1 LAQKTAK
8 PKHIKTPKKETEM
21 TVLNIKLIRMDCGT
35 QSRDANNQEH
45 IDFLAEQL
53 QNGETLPPI
62 TVVHDGLEY
71 YLADGFHRVHAHIK
85 IGKASI
91 KCDVITGTLRHAI
104 DLSGMA
110 NKTHGLN
117 RSHATKRKQVLIYLE
132 DFEWSELSD
141 RAIAKKVGVSHPFVA
156 NLRAELSG
164 NKEEPKKNPKA
175 PKKENPKAPKKD
187 TKTPEPK
194 VDLSEESDEMVEE
207 LIKENQRLS
216 DQLAIKAMAG
226 TEEEKNLAHET
237 IESLREELRVAKLE
251 LVAVKQSRD
260 TFQSENAQLKKQV
273 AMLQKQLK
281 K

>member
-1 LAQKTAK
+1 MAQKTAK
-8 PKHIKTPKKETEM
+8 SKHTKTPKKETEM

-35 QSRDANNQEH
+35 QSRDANDQEH
-45 IDFLAEQL
+45 IDYLAEQL
-53 QNGETLPPI
+53 QGGETLPPI

-71 YLADGFHRVHAHIK
+71 YLADGFHRILAHIK

-91 KCDVITGTLRHAI
+91 KCEVVTGTLRHAI

-117 RSHATKRKQVLIYLE
+117 RSPATKRKQTLIYLE

-141 RAIAKKVGVSHPFVA
+141 RQIAKKVGVSHPFVA

-164 NKEEPKKNPKA
+164 
-175 PKKENPKAPKKD
+175 KKENPKAPKKAD
-187 TKTPEPK
+187 TKKTPEPVNE
-194 VDLSEESDEMVEE
+194 VDLSDEPDEMVEE

-216 DQLAIKAMAG
+216 DQLAIKAMTG

-260 TFQSENAQLKKQV
+260 TYQSENAQLKKQV

>member
-1 LAQKTAK
+1 MAQKTAK
-8 PKHIKTPKKETEM
+8 HQHSKTPKKEIEM

-35 QSRDANNQEH
+35 QSRDANDQEH

-85 IGKASI
+85 LGKASI
-91 KCDVITGTLRHAI
+91 KCEVVTGTLRHAI

-141 RAIAKKVGVSHPFVA
+141 RQIAKKVGVSHPFVA

-164 NKEEPKKNPKA
+164 KKEAPK
-175 PKKENPKAPKKD
+175 KKENPKAPKK
-187 TKTPEPK
+187 TFQKPLEPVK
-194 VDLSEESDEMVEE
+194 EVDLSEESDEMVGE

-251 LVAVKQSRD
+251 LVAVKQSRN
-260 TFQSENAQLKKQV
+260 TFQSENVQLKKQV

>member
-1 LAQKTAK
+1 MAQKTAK
-8 PKHIKTPKKETEM
+8 SKHTKTPKKETEM

-35 QSRDANNQEH
+35 QSRDANDQEH

-71 YLADGFHRVHAHIK
+71 YLADGFHRILAHIK

-91 KCDVITGTLRHAI
+91 KCDVVTGTLRHAI

-117 RSHATKRKQVLIYLE
+117 RSPATKRKQTLIYLE

-141 RAIAKKVGVSHPFVA
+141 RQIAKKVGVSHPFVA

-164 NKEEPKKNPKA
+164 
-175 PKKENPKAPKKD
+175 KKENPKAPKK
-187 TKTPEPK
+187 TFQKPEEPE
-194 VDLSEESDEMVEE
+194 VDLSDEPDEMVGE

-260 TFQSENAQLKKQV
+260 TYQSENAQLKKQV

>member
-1 LAQKTAK
+1 MAQKTAK
-8 PKHIKTPKKETEM
+8 HQHSKTPKKEIEM

-35 QSRDANNQEH
+35 QSRDANDQEH

-53 QNGETLPPI
+53 QSGEILPPI

-85 IGKASI
+85 LGKASI
-91 KCDVITGTLRHAI
+91 KCEVITGTLRHAI

-141 RAIAKKVGVSHPFVA
+141 RQIAKKVGVSHPFVA

-164 NKEEPKKNPKA
+164 SV
-175 PKKENPKAPKKD
+175 KKENPKAPKKAD
-187 TKTPEPK
+187 TKKTPEPVNE

-251 LVAVKQSRD
+251 LAAVKQSRD
-260 TFQSENAQLKKQV
+260 TFQSENAQMKLQIK
-273 AMLQKQLK
+273 MLQKQLK

>member
-1 LAQKTAK
+1 MAQRTAK

-21 TVLNIKLIRMDCGT
+21 TILNIKLIRMDCGT
-35 QSRDANNQEH
+35 QSRDANDQEH
-45 IDFLAEQL
+45 IDYLAEQI
-53 QNGETLPPI
+53 QSGETLPPV

-85 IGKASI
+85 LGKASI
-91 KCDVITGTLRHAI
+91 NCDVVTGTLRHAI

-117 RSHATKRKQVLIYLE
+117 RSHATKRKQTLIYLE

-141 RAIAKKVGVSHPFVA
+141 RVIAKKVGVSHPFVA
-156 NLRAELSG
+156 GLRAELSG
-164 NKEEPKKNPKA
+164 DVKKPQAAKQPKA
-175 PKKENPKAPKKD
+175 VKKTFQKP
-187 TKTPEPK
+187 PEPE
-194 VDLSEESDEMVEE
+194 VDLSDEPDEMVEE

-216 DQLAIKAMAG
+216 DQLAIKAMKG

-260 TFQSENAQLKKQV
+260 TYQSENVQLKKQV

>member
-1 LAQKTAK
+1 MAQKTAK
-8 PKHIKTPKKETEM
+8 PKHSKTPKKEIEM

-35 QSRDANNQEH
+35 QSRDANDQEH

-53 QNGETLPPI
+53 QSGETLPPI

-85 IGKASI
+85 LGKASI
-91 KCDVITGTLRHAI
+91 KCDVVTGTLRHAI

-141 RAIAKKVGVSHPFVA
+141 RQIAKKVGVSHPFVA

-164 NKEEPKKNPKA
+164 
-175 PKKENPKAPKKD
+175 KKENPKAPKKAD
-187 TKTPEPK
+187 TKKTPEPVNE

-251 LVAVKQSRD
+251 LAAVKQSRD

>member
-1 LAQKTAK
+1 MAQKTAK
-8 PKHIKTPKKETEM
+8 PKHSKTPKKEIEM

-35 QSRDANNQEH
+35 QSRDANDQEH

-85 IGKASI
+85 LGKASI
-91 KCDVITGTLRHAI
+91 KCEVVTGTLRHAI

-141 RAIAKKVGVSHPFVA
+141 RQIAKKVGVSHPFVA

-164 NKEEPKKNPKA
+164 KKEAPK
-175 PKKENPKAPKKD
+175 KKENPKAPKK
-187 TKTPEPK
+187 TFQKPLEPVK
-194 VDLSEESDEMVEE
+194 EVDLSEESDEMVGE

-251 LVAVKQSRD
+251 LVAVKQSRN
-260 TFQSENAQLKKQV
+260 TFQSENVQLKKQV

>member
-1 LAQKTAK
+1 MAQRTAK

-21 TVLNIKLIRMDCGT
+21 TILNIKLIRMDCGT
-35 QSRDANNQEH
+35 QSRDANDQEH
-45 IDFLAEQL
+45 IDYLAEQI
-53 QNGETLPPI
+53 QSGETLPPV

-85 IGKASI
+85 LGKASI
-91 KCDVITGTLRHAI
+91 NCDVVTGTLRHAI

-117 RSHATKRKQVLIYLE
+117 RSHATKRKQTLIYLE

-141 RAIAKKVGVSHPFVA
+141 RVIAKKVGVSHPFVA
-156 NLRAELSG
+156 NLRAELNG
-164 NKEEPKKNPKA
+164 DVKKPQAAKQPKA
-175 PKKENPKAPKKD
+175 VKKTFQKP
-187 TKTPEPK
+187 PEPE
-194 VDLSEESDEMVEE
+194 VDLSDEPDEMVEE

-216 DQLAIKAMAG
+216 DQLAIKAMTG

-260 TFQSENAQLKKQV
+260 TYQSENAQMKLQIK
-273 AMLQKQLK
+273 MLQKK
-281 K
+281 ISKFEGA

>member
-1 LAQKTAK
+1 MAQRTAK

-21 TVLNIKLIRMDCGT
+21 TILNIKLIRMDCGT
-35 QSRDANNQEH
+35 QSRDANDQEH
-45 IDFLAEQL
+45 IDYLAEQI
-53 QNGETLPPI
+53 QSGETLPPV

-85 IGKASI
+85 LGKASI
-91 KCDVITGTLRHAI
+91 NCDVVTGTLRHAI

-117 RSHATKRKQVLIYLE
+117 RSHATKRKQTLIYLE

-141 RAIAKKVGVSHPFVA
+141 RVIAKKVGVSHPFVA
-156 NLRAELSG
+156 GLRAELSG
-164 NKEEPKKNPKA
+164 DVKKPQAAKQSKA
-175 PKKENPKAPKKD
+175 AKKTFQKP
-187 TKTPEPK
+187 PEPE
-194 VDLSEESDEMVEE
+194 VDLSDEPDEMVEE

-216 DQLAIKAMAG
+216 DQLAIKAMTG

-260 TFQSENAQLKKQV
+260 TYQSENAQLKKQV

>member
-1 LAQKTAK
+1 MAQRTAK
-8 PKHIKTPKKETEM
+8 PKHTKTPKKETEM
-21 TVLNIKLIRMDCGT
+21 TILNIKLIRMDCGT
-35 QSRDANNQEH
+35 QSRDANDQEH
-45 IDFLAEQL
+45 IDHLAEQI

-85 IGKASI
+85 LGKASI
-91 KCDVITGTLRHAI
+91 NCDVVTGTLRHAI

-117 RSHATKRKQVLIYLE
+117 RSHATKRKQTLIYLE

-141 RAIAKKVGVSHPFVA
+141 RVIAKKVGVSHPFVA

-164 NKEEPKKNPKA
+164 NVRKPQPKA
-175 PKKENPKAPKKD
+175 VKKTFQKP
-187 TKTPEPK
+187 PEPVK
-194 VDLSEESDEMVEE
+194 EVDLSDEPDEMVEE

-216 DQLAIKAMAG
+216 DQLAIKAMTG

-260 TFQSENAQLKKQV
+260 TYQSENAQLKKQV

>member
-1 LAQKTAK
+1 
-8 PKHIKTPKKETEM
+8 
-21 TVLNIKLIRMDCGT
+21 
-35 QSRDANNQEH
+35 
-45 IDFLAEQL
+45 
-53 QNGETLPPI
+53 
-62 TVVHDGLEY
+62 
-71 YLADGFHRVHAHIK
+71 
-85 IGKASI
+85 
-91 KCDVITGTLRHAI
+91 
-104 DLSGMA
+104 MA

-117 RSHATKRKQVLIYLE
+117 RSPATKRKQTLIYLE

-164 NKEEPKKNPKA
+164 KKEAPK
-175 PKKENPKAPKKD
+175 KKENPKAPKK
-187 TKTPEPK
+187 TFQKPEEPEA
-194 VDLSEESDEMVEE
+194 DLSDEPDEMVEE

-260 TFQSENAQLKKQV
+260 TYQSENAQLKKQV

>member
-1 LAQKTAK
+1 MAQRTAK

-21 TVLNIKLIRMDCGT
+21 TILNIKLIRMDCGT
-35 QSRDANNQEH
+35 QSRDANDQEH
-45 IDFLAEQL
+45 IDYLAEQI
-53 QNGETLPPI
+53 QSGETLPPV

-85 IGKASI
+85 LGKASI
-91 KCDVITGTLRHAI
+91 NCDVVTGTLRHAI

-117 RSHATKRKQVLIYLE
+117 RSHATKRKQTLIYLE

-141 RAIAKKVGVSHPFVA
+141 RVIAKKVGVSHPFVA
-156 NLRAELSG
+156 GLRAELNG
-164 NKEEPKKNPKA
+164 DVKKPQAAKQPKA
-175 PKKENPKAPKKD
+175 VKKTFQKP
-187 TKTPEPK
+187 PEPE
-194 VDLSEESDEMVEE
+194 VDLSDEPDEMVEE

-216 DQLAIKAMAG
+216 DQLAIKAMKG

-260 TFQSENAQLKKQV
+260 TYQSENAQLKKQV

>member
-1 LAQKTAK
+1 MAQKTAK
-8 PKHIKTPKKETEM
+8 PKHSKTPKKEIEM

-35 QSRDANNQEH
+35 QSRDANDQEH
-45 IDFLAEQL
+45 IDFLAEQI

-71 YLADGFHRVHAHIK
+71 YLADGFHRILAHIK

-91 KCDVITGTLRHAI
+91 KCEVITGTLRHAI

-141 RAIAKKVGVSHPFVA
+141 RQIAKKVGVSHPFVA

-164 NKEEPKKNPKA
+164 SV
-175 PKKENPKAPKKD
+175 KKENPKAPKKAD
-187 TKTPEPK
+187 TKKTPEPVNE

-260 TFQSENAQLKKQV
+260 TYQSENAQMKLQIK
-273 AMLQKQLK
+273 MLQKQLK

>member
-1 LAQKTAK
+1 MAQRTAK
-8 PKHIKTPKKETEM
+8 PKHTKTPKKETEM
-21 TVLNIKLIRMDCGT
+21 TILNIKLIRMDCGT
-35 QSRDANNQEH
+35 QSRDANDQEH
-45 IDFLAEQL
+45 IDYLAEQI
-53 QNGETLPPI
+53 QSGETLPPV

-85 IGKASI
+85 LGKASI
-91 KCDVITGTLRHAI
+91 NCDVVTGTLRHAI

-117 RSHATKRKQVLIYLE
+117 RSHATKRKQTLIYLE

-141 RAIAKKVGVSHPFVA
+141 RVIAKKVGVSHPFVA
-156 NLRAELSG
+156 GLRAELNG
-164 NKEEPKKNPKA
+164 DVKKPQAAKQPKA
-175 PKKENPKAPKKD
+175 VKKTFQKP
-187 TKTPEPK
+187 PEPE
-194 VDLSEESDEMVEE
+194 VDLSDEPDEMVEE

-260 TFQSENAQLKKQV
+260 TYQLENAQMKLQIK
-273 AMLQKQLK
+273 MLQKQLK

>member
-1 LAQKTAK
+1 MAQRTAK

-21 TVLNIKLIRMDCGT
+21 TILNIKLIRMDCGT
-35 QSRDANNQEH
+35 QSRDANDQEH
-45 IDFLAEQL
+45 IDYLAEQI
-53 QNGETLPPI
+53 QSGETLPPV

-85 IGKASI
+85 LGKASI
-91 KCDVITGTLRHAI
+91 NCDVVTGTLRHAI

-117 RSHATKRKQVLIYLE
+117 RSHATKRKQTLIYLE

-141 RAIAKKVGVSHPFVA
+141 RVIAKKVGVSHPFVA
-156 NLRAELSG
+156 GLRAELNG
-164 NKEEPKKNPKA
+164 DVKKPQAAKQSKA
-175 PKKENPKAPKKD
+175 AKKTFQKP
-187 TKTPEPK
+187 PEPE
-194 VDLSEESDEMVEE
+194 VDLSDEPDEMVEE

-260 TFQSENAQLKKQV
+260 TYQSENAQLKKQV

>member
-8 PKHIKTPKKETEM
+8 PKHSKTPKKEIEM

-35 QSRDANNQEH
+35 QSRDANDQEH

-85 IGKASI
+85 LGKASI
-91 KCDVITGTLRHAI
+91 KCEVVTGTLRHAI

-141 RAIAKKVGVSHPFVA
+141 RQIAKKVGVSHPFVA

-164 NKEEPKKNPKA
+164 KKEAPK
-175 PKKENPKAPKKD
+175 KKENPKAPKK
-187 TKTPEPK
+187 TFQKPLEPVK
-194 VDLSEESDEMVEE
+194 EVDLSEESDEMVGE

-251 LVAVKQSRD
+251 LVAVKQSRN
-260 TFQSENAQLKKQV
+260 TFQSENVQLKKQV

>member
-1 LAQKTAK
+1 
-8 PKHIKTPKKETEM
+8 M

-35 QSRDANNQEH
+35 QSRDANDQEH
-45 IDFLAEQL
+45 IDYLAEQI
-53 QNGETLPPI
+53 QGGETLPPI

-71 YLADGFHRVHAHIK
+71 YLADGFHRILAHIK

-91 KCDVITGTLRHAI
+91 KCDVVTGTLRHAI

-117 RSHATKRKQVLIYLE
+117 RSHATKRKQTLIYLE

-141 RAIAKKVGVSHPFVA
+141 RVIAKKVGVSHPFVA
-156 NLRAELSG
+156 GLRAELSG
-164 NKEEPKKNPKA
+164 DVKKPQAAKKPTAVKKTFQKPLEP
-175 PKKENPKAPKKD
+175 E
-187 TKTPEPK
+187 
-194 VDLSEESDEMVEE
+194 VDLSDEPDEMVGE

-260 TFQSENAQLKKQV
+260 TFQSENVQLKKQV

>member
-1 LAQKTAK
+1 
-8 PKHIKTPKKETEM
+8 M

-35 QSRDANNQEH
+35 QSRDANDQEH
-45 IDFLAEQL
+45 IDYLAEQL
-53 QNGETLPPI
+53 QGGETLPPI

-71 YLADGFHRVHAHIK
+71 YLADGFHRILAHIK

-117 RSHATKRKQVLIYLE
+117 RSHATKRKQTLIYLE

-141 RAIAKKVGVSHPFVA
+141 RVIAKKVGVSHPFVA
-156 NLRAELSG
+156 GLRAELSG
-164 NKEEPKKNPKA
+164 DVKKPQAAKKPKA
-175 PKKENPKAPKKD
+175 AKKTFQKP
-187 TKTPEPK
+187 PEPE
-194 VDLSEESDEMVEE
+194 VDLSDEPDEMVGE

-251 LVAVKQSRD
+251 LVAIKQSRD
-260 TFQSENAQLKKQV
+260 TYQSENAQMKLQIK
-273 AMLQKQLK
+273 MLQKQLK

>member
-1 LAQKTAK
+1 MAKKTAK

-35 QSRDANNQEH
+35 QSRDANDQEH

-71 YLADGFHRVHAHIK
+71 YLADGFHRVLAHIK

-117 RSHATKRKQVLIYLE
+117 RSHATKRKQTLIYLE

-141 RAIAKKVGVSHPFVA
+141 RVIAKKVGVSHPFVA
-156 NLRAELSG
+156 SLRAELNGDVKKPQAAKKS
-164 NKEEPKKNPKA
+164 KAAKKTFAKPQEP
-175 PKKENPKAPKKD
+175 E
-187 TKTPEPK
+187 
-194 VDLSEESDEMVEE
+194 VDLSDEPDEMVEA
-207 LIKENQRLS
+207 LIKENQQLS
-216 DQLAIKAMAG
+216 DQLAIKAMTG

-260 TFQSENAQLKKQV
+260 TYQSENAQLKKQV

>member
-1 LAQKTAK
+1 MAQKTAK
-8 PKHIKTPKKETEM
+8 YQHSKTPKKETKM

-35 QSRDANNQEH
+35 QSRDANDQEH

-71 YLADGFHRVHAHIK
+71 YLADGFHRVLAHIK

-117 RSHATKRKQVLIYLE
+117 RSPATKRKQTLIYLE

-141 RAIAKKVGVSHPFVA
+141 RSIAKKVGVSHPFVA

-164 NKEEPKKNPKA
+164 KKEAPK
-175 PKKENPKAPKKD
+175 KKENPKAPKK
-187 TKTPEPK
+187 TFQKAEEPVK
-194 VDLSEESDEMVEE
+194 EVDLSDEPDEMVEE

-216 DQLAIKAMAG
+216 DQLAIKAMTG

-260 TFQSENAQLKKQV
+260 TYQSENAQLKKQV
-273 AMLQKQLK
+273 AILQKQLK

>member
-1 LAQKTAK
+1 MAQKSAK
-8 PKHIKTPKKETEM
+8 PKHSKTPKKETKM
-21 TVLNIKLIRMDCGT
+21 TVLNIKLIRLDCGT
-35 QSRDANNQEH
+35 QSRDANDQEH

-85 IGKASI
+85 LGKASI
-91 KCDVITGTLRHAI
+91 KCDVVTGTLRHAI

-164 NKEEPKKNPKA
+164 GV
-175 PKKENPKAPKKD
+175 KKENPKAPKKNFQ
-187 TKTPEPK
+187 KPEEPVK
-194 VDLSEESDEMVEE
+194 EVDLSDEPDEMVEE

-251 LVAVKQSRD
+251 LAAVKQSRD